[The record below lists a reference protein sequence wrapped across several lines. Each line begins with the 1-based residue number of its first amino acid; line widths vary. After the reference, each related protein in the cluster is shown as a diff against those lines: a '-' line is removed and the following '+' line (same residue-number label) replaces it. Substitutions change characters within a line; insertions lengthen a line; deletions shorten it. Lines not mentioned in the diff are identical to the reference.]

1 MKRALALLLS
11 LLFLL
16 PLTAC
21 GGGGDYVTEV
31 EILPVAR
38 DLIARSVP
46 VNIAFL
52 GDGIPVAPGAIAIGK
67 YYPTDEAWLASYG
80 ITCLDELKAEAE
92 AVYSAPL
99 VAVLYAKAFPEG
111 NVYYDYQERSIAQ
124 GKGILIL
131 AEREPMLSWYSGV
144 SHEYL
149 YDTMTLTDAGTD
161 RAEITLDVKVTKDG
175 ETRTHS
181 LELTL
186 VLTEGG
192 WRCDTFTPV
201 AFQTVDEE

>member
-1 MKRALALLLS
+1 MKRSVALLLS
-11 LLFLL
+11 LLLLL

-21 GGGGDYVTEV
+21 GKGADYVTEE

-38 DLIARSVP
+38 DLITRSVP
-46 VNIAFL
+46 INIAFL
-52 GDGIPVAPGAIAIGK
+52 GDGIPVAEGAIAIGK
-67 YYPTDEAWLASYG
+67 YYPTDEAWLAAYG
-80 ITCLDELKAEAE
+80 ITSLDGLKAEAE

-99 VAVLYAKAFPEG
+99 VAILYEKAFPEG
-111 NVYYDYQERSIAQ
+111 NVYYDYQERSITQ

-131 AEREPMLSWYSGV
+131 AEREPMLSWYRGV
-144 SHEYL
+144 THEYL
-149 YDTMTLTDAGTD
+149 FDTMRLTDAGTD
-161 RAEITLDVKVTKDG
+161 RAKVTLDVKVTKGG
-175 ETRTHS
+175 EVRTHS
-181 LELTL
+181 LELAL